1 MGIEKAVVRWIESKR
16 GPGAFRPGDNKRKNS
31 GKTQA

>member
-1 MGIEKAVVRWIESKR
+1 MGLEKAVARRIESMR
-16 GPGAFRPGDNKRKNS
+16 GPEAFRPDDNKRKNS